1 MRRRVHKNQVII
13 MVLAA
18 LIAVAGF
25 VTYDKNSK
33 ALIAGLWKDTVD
45 TEAKEVAFTMDGS
58 EIVSMYPG
66 TEMVSMYDGTEVI
79 ENPGESILTN
89 ATASNEEY
97 AAQVKLN
104 REQVRSKN
112 KEALMT
118 VINNETLSKE
128 QKQEAVD
135 AVTKMTETAEK
146 EANAEMMLK
155 AKGFKNAVVSIS
167 DNSCD
172 VVVEMPEQS
181 DAKRAQ
187 VEDIVKRKT
196 GVPASSIVITVLS
209 KD

>member
-1 MRRRVHKNQVII
+1 MRRKVHKNQVII

-33 ALIAGLWKDTVD
+33 AMIAGLWKDTPD

-89 ATASNEEY
+89 ATANNEEY

>member
-33 ALIAGLWKDTVD
+33 ALIAGLWKDTAG
-45 TEAKEVAFTMDGS
+45 TEVKEVAFTMDGS

-155 AKGFKNAVVSIS
+155 AKGFKNAVVSIN